1 MKNPKRRISVAILIV
16 SLFLT
21 ACSPEPASST
31 KQSPVSLERLKEHL
45 EYLASDET
53 EGRMTGSDGYKKAAD
68 YAAGQFSS
76 FGLAPGWTGDDGK
89 KTYLQPVPFIRY
101 RYGLNNILTIK
112 TNDEIKKFNAESRKF
127 EVLCPGKGSL
137 DIQQA
142 QPVFVGYGIYEPD
155 LGWDDY
161 AGLDVEGKI
170 LIMMMNLPESS
181 NQPEEMPTSVL
192 QKYSDGRNRDVFRI
206 QTIIEKKA
214 AGAIIVPDRNFLRF
228 WDRVLA
234 QRKRINFTPAEDY
247 RGVGHAEPPIP
258 IILVHPDIAED
269 LFAGAGF
276 NPVSGEGEYRTHIM
290 NETGVALRIDVTK
303 ETFNCYNV
311 IASLPGTDPER
322 ADEFVTVGAHLDH
335 LGKEGNVVFYGA
347 NDDASGCA
355 AVLQIA
361 EAVAANPLPRPVIFV
376 LFTAEE
382 TSFFAGSLHFIAHSP
397 VPVENIMVNVNL
409 EQLAG
414 KNRTVRGAEGYGP
427 ESFRESFLAA
437 EKRAPK
443 LDVPYYPWESRL
455 SVIGGSDTWS
465 FYLKDV
471 PGVLIGAGGF
481 PEHHTPQDNLDLI
494 DFEHFQKV
502 TLFIYEFIREL
513 GNTEKE
519 I

>member
-1 MKNPKRRISVAILIV
+1 MSNLVRRISVAILII
-16 SLFLT
+16 SLALT
-21 ACSPEPASST
+21 ACRPEPASST
-31 KQSPVSLERLKEHL
+31 KQSLVSLERLKEHL

-68 YAAGQFSS
+68 YAAGQFFS
-76 FGLAPGWTGDDGK
+76 FGLDPGWTGVDGK
-89 KTYLQPVPFIRY
+89 KSYLQPVPFIRY
-101 RYGLNNILTIK
+101 MYGPDNVLTIK
-112 TNDEIKKFNAESRKF
+112 KYDEVKEFNTESRKI
-127 EVLCPGKGSL
+127 VILNPGKGSL
-137 DIQQA
+137 DIQQT
-142 QPVFVGYGIYEPD
+142 QPVFVGYGIHEPD

-170 LIMMMNLPESS
+170 LIMMMNLSESI
-181 NQPEEMPTSVL
+181 NQPEEMPTPVFE
-192 QKYSDGRNRDVFRI
+192 KYSDRKNRDILRI

-247 RGVGHAEPPIP
+247 RGVGHAEHPLPIV
-258 IILVHPDIAED
+258 LVHPDIAED

-276 NPVSGEGEYRTHIM
+276 NPVSGEGEYGTYMM
-290 NETGVALRIDVTK
+290 NDTRVALRIDVTK

-311 IASLPGTDPER
+311 IASLPGIDPAKE
-322 ADEFVTVGAHLDH
+322 DEYVTVGAHLDH
-335 LGKEGNVVFYGA
+335 LGKEGDVVYYGA

-361 EAVAANPLPRPVIFV
+361 EAVAANPLPRPVVFV

-427 ESFRESFLAA
+427 ASFRKSFIEAKKKVP
-437 EKRAPK
+437 E
-443 LDVPYYPWESRL
+443 LDAPYYSWESRL
-455 SVIGGSDTWS
+455 HVIGGSDTWS

-471 PGVLIGAGGF
+471 PGVLIGSGGF
-481 PEHHTPQDNLDLI
+481 PEHHTPEDNLDLI

>member
-1 MKNPKRRISVAILIV
+1 MNAFMRKISVAILIV
-16 SLFLT
+16 SLILT
-21 ACSPEPASST
+21 ACSPKQDTST

-68 YAAGQFSS
+68 YAAEQFSS
-76 FGLAPGWTGDDGK
+76 FGLDPGWTDVDGK
-89 KTYLQPVPFIRY
+89 KSYLHPVPFIRY
-101 RYGLNNILTIK
+101 MYGPDNVLTIK
-112 TNDEIKKFNAESRKF
+112 TNDEIKEFNTESRRIV
-127 EVLCPGKGSL
+127 VLNPGKCSL
-137 DIQQA
+137 NIQQA
-142 QPVFVGYGIYEPD
+142 RPVFVGYGIHEPD

-170 LIMMMNLPESS
+170 VIMMMRLPES
-181 NQPEEMPTSVL
+181 NDQAAGMPTPVF
-192 QKYSDGRNRDVFRI
+192 QKHSDRRNRDVLRI
-206 QTIIEKKA
+206 KTIIEKKA
-214 AGAIIVPDRNFLRF
+214 AGGIIVPDRNFLRY
-228 WDRVLA
+228 WDIVFN
-234 QRKRINFTPAEDY
+234 QRKRVNFTPTEDY
-247 RGVGHAEPPIP
+247 SGVWPAEPPIP
-258 IILVHPDIAED
+258 IVLVHTDIAED
-269 LFAGAGF
+269 LFARAQF
-276 NPVSGEGEYRTHIM
+276 NPVSREGEYGTYVM
-290 NETGVALRIDVTK
+290 NDTRVALRIDVTK

-311 IASLPGTDPER
+311 IASLPGTDPEKE
-322 ADEFVTVGAHLDH
+322 DEYVTVGAHLDH
-335 LGKEGNVVFYGA
+335 LGMQGNVIYYGA

-361 EAVAANPLPRPVIFV
+361 EAVAANPLPRPVVFV

-382 TSFFAGSLHFIAHSP
+382 TPIFAGSLHFITHSP
-397 VPVENIMVNVNL
+397 VPLESIMVNVNL

-437 EKRAPK
+437 KKRAPK
-443 LDVPYYPWESRL
+443 LDAPYYSWESRL
-455 SVIGGSDTWS
+455 QLVWGTDTRS

-471 PGVLIGAGGF
+471 PGVLIGSGGF
-481 PEHHTPQDNLDLI
+481 PEHHTPEDNLDLI

-502 TLFIYEFIREL
+502 TIFIYEFIKEL